1 MTATPTPLTGPCS
14 AQAHNS
20 PEVRPL
26 RDILAAVKD
35 GREWLAQ
42 TLCGLRGHAMML
54 QFQSTRLSLQCANC
68 GRSTPGWVIGAGRIP
83 RTGARS

>member
-1 MTATPTPLTGPCS
+1 MIATHAPLTAPCN
-14 AQAHNS
+14 AHAHTS
-20 PEVRPL
+20 PDVRPL

-54 QFQSTRLSLQCANC
+54 QFESTRLSLHCANC
-68 GRSTPGWVIGAGRIP
+68 GRRTPGWAIEPGRGP
-83 RTGARS
+83 GVRS